1 MNLVDTSGWLEYF
14 TDDPNADT
22 FSIPLTDTA
31 NLLVPSICIYE
42 VFKVVLRERGE
53 EEALQAV
60 ALMQQGIVVELTS
73 EIAIMAAKISTDLK
87 IPMADSI
94 ILATA
99 RVYEAV
105 IWTEDADFKGI
116 HGVKY
121 FPKKQKPNTIHK

>member
-1 MNLVDTSGWLEYF
+1 M
-14 TDDPNADT
+14 
-22 FSIPLTDTA
+22 
-31 NLLVPSICIYE
+31 
-42 VFKVVLRERGE
+42 RERGE

-60 ALMQQGIVVELTS
+60 ALMKQGIVVELTS
-73 EIAIMAAKISTDLK
+73 EIAIIAAKVSTDLK

-116 HGVKY
+116 NGVKY
-121 FPKKQKPNTIHK
+121 FPKKQKTKYKT